1 MIIQVN
7 NLSKQY
13 LEGDVILK
21 NINLGIEKGEVVSI
35 IGPSGGGKS
44 TLLRCLIGLEEIDSG
59 DVKVPDKKKMGMVFQ
74 SFNLFPHKTAIQN
87 IMESLI
93 VVDKMDK
100 SEAKKIAYDLL
111 EKVGLKDRADFYP
124 KALSGGQKQRV
135 SIGRAL
141 ANNPDI
147 LLSDEAT
154 SALDPK
160 TTNSI
165 LELIKNIQQKFGLTV
180 VMITHQMEVIRDIC
194 NRVAVMS
201 DGEIVETGGV
211 HHIFSNP
218 KAEIT
223 KELISYLPS
232 TEERGVEIM
241 KTKGKYIVK
250 LKFLGTIAE
259 EPIISQALR
268 KFDIDFSII
277 GGSIDH
283 LSTMK
288 VGHLF
293 IELSGEIKQQQ
304 EAIEWF
310 NESGVMVEVI
320 YNGI

>member
-135 SIGRAL
+135 AIARAL
-141 ANNPDI
+141 ARNPEV
-147 LLSDEAT
+147 LLFDEPT
-154 SALDPK
+154 SALDPDMVK
-160 TTNSI
+160 EVLNVIEQLWDSS
-165 LELIKNIQQKFGLTV
+165 NITMVIVSHEIDFVNQISDRIV
-180 VMITHQMEVIRDIC
+180 VMENGNIKDIVV
-194 NRVAVMS
+194 NKKKRQVS
-201 DGEIVETGGV
+201 
-211 HHIFSNP
+211 
-218 KAEIT
+218 
-223 KELISYLPS
+223 
-232 TEERGVEIM
+232 
-241 KTKGKYIVK
+241 
-250 LKFLGTIAE
+250 
-259 EPIISQALR
+259 
-268 KFDIDFSII
+268 
-277 GGSIDH
+277 
-283 LSTMK
+283 
-288 VGHLF
+288 
-293 IELSGEIKQQQ
+293 
-304 EAIEWF
+304 
-310 NESGVMVEVI
+310 
-320 YNGI
+320 